1 MKRDMDLVRAILL
14 DIEANAP
21 AQGGLN
27 RPVSVDGYDRATIT
41 AHVELMIRDAHLIH
55 GEMKKFNTGDDTMI
69 RGLTWRGHEFIAA
82 ASSDTIWSKA
92 KSSILKHGSS
102 VSFDLLLEW
111 LKAEGR
117 KHLGL
122 P

>member
-1 MKRDMDLVRAILL
+1 MKRDMELVRAILL
-14 DIEANAP
+14 DIEANASP
-21 AQGGLN
+21 QGGLN
-27 RPVSVDGYDRATIT
+27 RAVSVDGYDKATIT

-55 GEMKKFNTGDDTMI
+55 GKMMKFNTGDETMI
-69 RGLTWRGHEFIAA
+69 LGLTWRGHEFIDAA
-82 ASSDTIWSKA
+82 RSDTIWSKA
-92 KSSILKHGSS
+92 KNSILKHGSS